1 MIMISD
7 IKFINERNREKMT
20 IMSRILSISAAVI
33 CITNSGSVN
42 AAQILQDGGDV
53 MNEPAEKIEL
63 EWHSDDDKTDFI
75 EEGSYIETPNASPE
89 SIPGYISTPVKN
101 YKVVAMS
108 SEINCINYTCEND
121 VTILHDVSNDN
132 VIVYD
137 GDKDNPEIY
146 HLSQIDF
153 K

>member
-1 MIMISD
+1 
-7 IKFINERNREKMT
+7 MT

-33 CITNSGSVN
+33 FITNSGSVN
-42 AAQILQDGGDV
+42 AAQILQDGDV

-63 EWHSDDDKTDFI
+63 EWHSDDDTTDFI

-89 SIPGYISTPVKN
+89 SMPEYISTPVKN

-153 K
+153 E